1 MVQKGFEPASSM
13 DENWT
18 ERSDKPINSPRANA
32 SKSFQVMIVGEAQT
46 SGQEDSLAKTLVSQ
60 ASEPD
65 LQASEVHSPSHSST
79 LWSDTDLGGSCW
91 KMSLG
96 SSVQTKALTSEGF
109 SMKWSNSGMAYR
121 GELWT
126 LDTSESPSDGVECSL
141 SQVLNPTAPARF
153 SLSAKA
159 ASGILRRAG
168 RRGKVLPLALQTA
181 LESLAL
187 CQQELTDSQ
196 TEYKSSSKDTSESLA
211 KTEGSSVRRL
221 TPTECERLM
230 GWPDGWTISK
240 AWRANRRSD
249 TTK

>member
-1 MVQKGFEPASSM
+1 MNQKAFEPASSM

-18 ERSDKPINSPRANA
+18 ERKEQPINSLRANA

-96 SSVQTKALTSEGF
+96 SSVPTKALTLEGF

-141 SQVLNPTAPARF
+141 SQVLNPTAPQRF

-168 RRGKVLPLALQTA
+168 RRGKVLPAALQTA
-181 LESLAL
+181 LESLAHSH
-187 CQQELTDSQ
+187 EDSAKESIAPLTNLS
-196 TEYKSSSKDTSESLA
+196 
-211 KTEGSSVRRL
+211 SSVRRL

-230 GWPDGWTISK
+230 GWPDGWTISEQWTHS
-240 AWRANRRSD
+240 ARRRTEAS
-249 TTK
+249 KPEIGKQE